1 MQMKRLAEEKVFS
14 TSWLL
19 WLRDESLLCFTS
31 TCLSLY
37 QFLRIILVFFSAFL
51 PIALFFFCF
60 QLFGYALSYYSKL
73 FVLTFSWAVNSQ
85 RPCLSVRVS
94 I

>member
-37 QFLRIILVFFSAFL
+37 QFLRIILVFFSAFFAHRPL
-51 PIALFFFCF
+51 LLLF
-60 QLFGYALSYYSKL
+60 S
-73 FVLTFSWAVNSQ
+73 AVWLRS
-85 RPCLSVRVS
+85 
-94 I
+94 